1 LSKQTRQIPKII
13 GGNKVT
19 AVTNAQFASLHG
31 LKVGPVPLFDHAR
44 FASQTARSS
53 RAQKVG
59 CIGSRLPSAFG
70 IGVHSGCAP
79 SGSPPAL
86 HFPRHQTR
94 TEASKQIILPT
105 AGASAEIKN

>member
-1 LSKQTRQIPKII
+1 
-13 GGNKVT
+13 VT
-19 AVTNAQFASLHG
+19 AVTNAQFALLHG

-44 FASQTARSS
+44 FASRTARSS

-79 SGSPPAL
+79 SVSPPAI
-86 HFPRHQTR
+86 HFPRRRTQ
-94 TEASKQIILPT
+94 TEASKRIILPT
-105 AGASAEIKN
+105 SGESAEIKN